1 MKKTLLK
8 IGEKDHK
15 TLELAQRLA
24 LPGKNS
30 VNATAGARAYLISL
44 LSDLIKKPL
53 LVITLQESRAKDLAS
68 EINVFT
74 ETRYLPKAA
83 GMEGLDA
90 ISRRIAALDSL
101 TKPKSVVCLGIETL
115 ADLQPAPGEQPKAFS
130 LKTGQNISLPNL
142 AKKLVNLGYER
153 EYQVEVPG
161 QFSIRGNICD
171 IYAAGQENPARLEL
185 LGDGIEEIR
194 HFSFIDQ
201 RSKEKV
207 DEITISPA
215 KLTENLTAT
224 LEDYISPDSLL
235 IFEDRTLVNSRLKE
249 KNISLPRSYASLD
262 ITSLTSESR
271 HNILDFNPLP
281 FEAGEFEKI
290 YKFLNEKQKEG
301 CLTVVNIKEEGKRAR
316 FKELLSG
323 WHLAFEEMRPN
334 LAVMQPLILLTNQY
348 TNSSFSWPAQKLA
361 FISDKDIF
369 IRQLQEL
376 PAKLHS
382 GHIRISSFEDLKK
395 GDFVVHI
402 NHGIARYE
410 GLKTK
415 AIDTVEREYLELAY
429 AEGDKLFVPVTE
441 MDRVSRYV
449 GANEKPPAI
458 SRLNSNQWSL
468 TKKKVKSSVRKLAVN
483 LLNLYA
489 ERNEAKGFA
498 YSADAPWQQQLE
510 DDFPFEETKGQLS
523 AIEEVKQDMRQAKP
537 MDRLICGDVGYGKT
551 EVALRAAFKAV
562 LDEKQV
568 LFLVPTTILAQ
579 QHFNTFS
586 SRLNPYPINVQM
598 LSRFKTRSEQMEIV
612 EQFNGGKIDILI
624 GTHRLL
630 QKDVAPKSLG
640 LIVVDEEQRFGVNHK
655 EKLRTLKTDVD
666 VISLSATPIP
676 RTLQMALSGIRDLSV
691 IETPPDNRHPVM
703 THVGPYEVEK
713 MIEAVKRELAR
724 GGQVFYLYNEVRT
737 INSVAD
743 KLKQLIPEA
752 KIAIAHGQ
760 LRERELEKTMLAF
773 LESRYN
779 VLLTTTIIES
789 GIDIPKANTLI
800 VDRAENF
807 GLSQLYQIRGRVGRS
822 AAQAYA
828 YLFYRTHL
836 TENAVSRLKTLATY
850 TSLGSGYKI
859 ALRDLEIRGAG
870 NLLGAEQSG
879 HIAVVGF
886 DLYTHLLQNAVDEL
900 RGAKPKEKARENDLP
915 LSAYI
920 PKTYISDEG
929 TRIDF
934 YQRLASAKTGDKFDE
949 VLKEMADRFGPLPA
963 EVENLQTIAML
974 KFKK

>member
-8 IGEKDHK
+8 IGKKDQK

-30 VNATAGARAYLISL
+30 VNVSAGARAYLISL
-44 LSDLIKKPL
+44 LGDLIKKPL
-53 LVITLQESRAKDLAS
+53 LVITLEENRAKELAS
-68 EINVFT
+68 EIGVFT
-74 ETRYLPKAA
+74 EAGYLPKAA
-83 GMEGLDA
+83 EMQGLDDTG
-90 ISRRIAALDSL
+90 RRISALNRL
-101 TKPKSVVCLGIETL
+101 TQPKSIVCMGVDTL
-115 ADLQPAPGEQPKAFS
+115 ADKQPAPQELPRAFS
-130 LKTGQNISLPNL
+130 IKVAQDIALPNL
-142 AKKLVNLGYER
+142 AKKLVDLGFER

-171 IYAAGQENPARLEL
+171 IYPAGDEYPARLEFF
-185 LGDGIEEIR
+185 GDKIEEIR
-194 HFSFIDQ
+194 RFSFIDQ
-201 RSKEKV
+201 RSKERVGKIKI
-207 DEITISPA
+207 EPA
-215 KLTENLTAT
+215 GLTANLTAT
-224 LEDYISPDSLL
+224 IEDYLRADYLL
-235 IFEDRTLVNSRLKE
+235 IFEDRALFNSRLKE
-249 KNISLPRSYASLD
+249 NNISLPRSYASLD

-301 CLTVVNIKEEGKRAR
+301 YLTVVNIKEEGKRAR

-323 WHLAFEEMRPN
+323 GHLAFEEMRPN

-348 TNSSFSWPAQKLA
+348 TDSSFSWPAQKLA

-382 GHIRISSFEDLKK
+382 GHVRISSFEDLKK

-402 NHGIARYE
+402 NHGIASYE
-410 GLKTK
+410 GLETK
-415 AIDTVEREYLELAY
+415 EIDKVAREYLKLAY
-429 AEGDKLFVPVTE
+429 AEGDRLFVPVTE
-441 MDRVSRYV
+441 MDRISRYV
-449 GANEKPPAI
+449 GADEKPPKI

-468 TKKKVKSSVRKLAVN
+468 TKSKVKKSVRKLAVN

-498 YSADAPWQQQLE
+498 YSGDAPWQQQLE

-523 AIEEVKQDMRQAKP
+523 AIEEVKQDMQQPKP

-586 SRLNPYPINVQM
+586 SRVNPYPINVQM
-598 LSRFKTRSEQMEIV
+598 LSRFKTRSEQIEIV
-612 EQFNGGKIDILI
+612 EQFNEGKVDILI

-630 QKDVAPKSLG
+630 QKDVKPRSLG
-640 LIVVDEEQRFGVNHK
+640 LIIVDEEQRFGVNHK

-676 RTLQMALSGIRDLSV
+676 RTLQMALAGIRDLSV
-691 IETPPDNRHPVM
+691 IETPPDNRHPIV
-703 THVGPYEVEK
+703 THVGPYETEK

-724 GGQVFYLYNEVRT
+724 SGQVFYLYNEVRT

-743 KLKQLIPEA
+743 KLGRLIPEA

-760 LRERELEKTMLAF
+760 LKERELEKTMLAF
-773 LESRYN
+773 LEGRFN

-800 VDRAENF
+800 VDRAEKF
-807 GLSQLYQIRGRVGRS
+807 GLAQLYQIRGRVGRS
-822 AAQAYA
+822 AQQAYA

-836 TENAVSRLKTLATY
+836 TENAVSRLKTLAAY

-879 HIAVVGF
+879 HVAAVGF

-900 RGAKPKEKARENDLP
+900 RGAKPKEKAKGRDLP
-915 LSAYI
+915 VSAYI
-920 PKTYISDEG
+920 PKTYIVDEG

-934 YQRLASAKTGDKFDE
+934 YQRLASAKTEEEFEE
-949 VLKEMADRFGPLPA
+949 VLKEMADRFGPLPK
-963 EVENLQTIAML
+963 EVESLRSIALL
-974 KFKK
+974 KFK